1 MSFEIRQTLAQIHP
15 PRLTSSLTSPQ
26 LRLSL
31 LRDEVVIRNN
41 KTAHKALTLKLAPS
55 RVLENVH
62 FPVVLLIMGFST
74 FQPGRSF
81 FPGPGFET
89 YKHGRPHLKL
99 MRGNETQNLWSIRCI
114 THLSHSSRNA
124 ADSTHVKLR

>member
-1 MSFEIRQTLAQIHP
+1 MSFEIRQTLAQLHP
-15 PRLTSSLTSPQ
+15 PPLTSSLTSPQ

-31 LRDEVVIRNN
+31 LGDEVVIRNN
-41 KTAHKALTLKLAPS
+41 KTAHKTLTLKLAPS

-62 FPVVLLIMGFST
+62 FPVVLIMDFST
-74 FQPGRSF
+74 FQPGRRF

-99 MRGNETQNLWSIRCI
+99 MRENETQNLWSIHYI